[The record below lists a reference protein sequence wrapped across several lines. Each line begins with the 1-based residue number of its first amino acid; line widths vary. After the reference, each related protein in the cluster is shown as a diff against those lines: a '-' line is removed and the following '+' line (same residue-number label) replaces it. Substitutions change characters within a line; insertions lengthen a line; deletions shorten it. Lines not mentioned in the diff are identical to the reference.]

1 MAKSK
6 IRPLEDRVV
15 IKEIEAEEKTAG
27 GIVLPD
33 TAKEKPQRGKVVSVG
48 PGKLLD
54 SGERAPI
61 ALKEGDEV
69 LFSKYAGTEIKLN
82 GEEIK
87 ILREADILAKIE
99 K

>member
-1 MAKSK
+1 MAK

-15 IKEIEAEEKTAG
+15 IQQIEAEEKTSG

-33 TAKEKPQRGKVVSVG
+33 TAKEKPQRGKVISVG
-48 PGKLLD
+48 PGKMLD

-61 ALKEGDEV
+61 ALTEGDEV
-69 LFSKYAGTEIKLN
+69 LFGKYSGTDIKVD

-87 ILREADILAKIE
+87 ILRETDILAKII